1 MENKITLPKLAVML
15 ALASGKQKKV
25 CEDFLKELFA
35 IVAEELEN
43 GGNVRI
49 KGFGTFKLID
59 VEPRKSVNVVTGEDT
74 TIPGHAKV
82 IFVAAK
88 ELASRVNLPFEA
100 FEAVEISDDL
110 STSALEGDAEPDDAN
125 LQYEAEVM
133 PETLS
138 ETEENVGFESSQK
151 VVDTENDDKVST
163 YSREVKETQSVVS
176 PLLSESNDENLKS
189 VKETE
194 PLEPKGTHSLNE
206 GEENIPSDSEENVK
220 TVDNSSAHTQPVY
233 ESSDTDQPLE
243 YESYEEPKPGRH
255 RFAWGFVSGFIAA
268 LVGCVAFIGI
278 CYFYGY
284 NFSFYKSGQIAEIPT
299 VSYNGDT
306 EIKTDIIKVDST
318 VITEPADS
326 IVTPKDK
333 SQEEDIVPTKAS
345 DEPVY
350 DTVSTTRYLTTIAKE
365 HYGNFN
371 LWPIIYEENQ
381 KILGHPD
388 RIPPGTRVV
397 VPPLSKYGVNPTDAE
412 QIKAIKQKGLD
423 IYARFK

>member
-25 CEDFLKELFA
+25 CEDFLKELFTV
-35 IVAEELEN
+35 VAEELEK

-74 TIPGHAKV
+74 TIPGHLKV

-88 ELASRVNLPFEA
+88 ELASRVNLPFDA

-110 STSALEGDAEPDDAN
+110 STTDLEGDAEPSDDN
-125 LQYEAEVM
+125 SG
-133 PETLS
+133 S
-138 ETEENVGFESSQK
+138 ETDVHNPSKQGDGGEALDFVSSIIDFDPKIDLKEKYNCDDEEVKDFESPISTDSNEVNSGSTEDKEILGGEDKSPIKEIGENV
-151 VVDTENDDKVST
+151 
-163 YSREVKETQSVVS
+163 
-176 PLLSESNDENLKS
+176 
-189 VKETE
+189 
-194 PLEPKGTHSLNE
+194 
-206 GEENIPSDSEENVK
+206 PSDSAAIGIKAEV
-220 TVDNSSAHTQPVY
+220 SSP
-233 ESSDTDQPLE
+233 EIEFDP
-243 YESYEEPKPGRH
+243 YEEAPSGRH

-268 LVGCVAFIGI
+268 LIGCAAFVGI

-284 NFSFYKSGQIAEIPT
+284 NFDFYKTGQLAEIPSET
-299 VSYNGDT
+299 STG
-306 EIKTDIIKVDST
+306 EIVIVPDSLHVDSAST
-318 VITEPADS
+318 LYLSDS
-326 IVTPKDK
+326 IVSTKGN
-333 SQEEDIVPTKAS
+333 SHEEDPVPTKVS

-397 VPPLSKYGVNPTDAE
+397 VPPLSKYGVDPKDAE
-412 QIKAIKQKGLD
+412 QIKVIKQKGLD